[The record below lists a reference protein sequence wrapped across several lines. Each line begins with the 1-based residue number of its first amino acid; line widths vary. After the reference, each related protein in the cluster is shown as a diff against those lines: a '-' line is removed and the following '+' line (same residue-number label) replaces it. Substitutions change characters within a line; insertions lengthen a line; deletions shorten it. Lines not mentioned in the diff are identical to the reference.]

1 MEVASRGV
9 TDAHKIIRPGHNLKY
24 NLVKPYC
31 PSRSCPNLS
40 LEVSCFQVSRCHI
53 ARYLLLQL
61 TPQPIHQ
68 LLNLCSCFLRFAGP
82 PADHPSG
89 LDCVNFWRK
98 PFRGYFGGWM
108 PGVISEPILELQ
120 QLYGPGWLQS
130 VMGAR
135 ELSQVWCGRPSKPR
149 SVKRGCETQQLSNF
163 WRQIY
168 QQVQNII

>member
-1 MEVASRGV
+1 MA
-9 TDAHKIIRPGHNLKY
+9 
-24 NLVKPYC
+24 
-31 PSRSCPNLS
+31 
-40 LEVSCFQVSRCHI
+40 
-53 ARYLLLQL
+53 
-61 TPQPIHQ
+61 
-68 LLNLCSCFLRFAGP
+68 
-82 PADHPSG
+82 
-89 LDCVNFWRK
+89 
-98 PFRGYFGGWM
+98 
-108 PGVISEPILELQ
+108 GVISEPILELQ